1 MIADPLTLG
10 LGIGIPAVLGI
21 SYYVY
26 KNTKNGDNGDN
37 VDKGEWYGSQ
47 FNDPKNPI
55 GIHTTNG
62 GSRKRRNSKKRRSIG
77 TTRIRKRHI

>member
-1 MIADPLTLG
+1 MTADPLILG
-10 LGIGIPAVLGI
+10 LGIGIPTVLGI

-26 KNTKNGDNGDN
+26 KNTKKDDDN

-55 GIHTTNG
+55 GIHG
-62 GSRKRRNSKKRRSIG
+62 GSRKRRHNKQKGTKRRSH
-77 TTRIRKRHI
+77 TKSK